1 VNQVVVLCVDGSD
14 TAIGAAATSLARLRP
29 AARTIVATV
38 VDVGDPMMVAGV
50 SGMAGSAMSP
60 EQLDELTAA
69 RTADGE
75 AIVQAALSALD
86 LRGAE
91 TQVLVGEP
99 ATELRLFAQEV
110 GATVLVV
117 GSRGHGAI
125 KRAFLGSVS
134 DHLVRH
140 APCPVL
146 VVRDDVE
153 D

>member
-1 VNQVVVLCVDGSD
+1 
-14 TAIGAAATSLARLRP
+14 
-29 AARTIVATV
+29 
-38 VDVGDPMMVAGV
+38 MMVAGV